1 MKIYVALL
9 ECGIVALDDIDSS
22 KVIDALSFS
31 KDDMVKHYS
40 AIKRGTAVAGVSEL
54 LLSLKE
60 KGYSSLLC
68 SEHTLIDAALEH
80 GLEASPMSA
89 EDILRLQYNKIPIM
103 LNARLASD
111 EEDAMS
117 ILQRFALDMSSQ
129 RVAEASAKLDQHII
143 QGINALDELDKM
155 INMIS
160 ARMREWYGLHFPELE
175 ALIQSI
181 TTYANIIIGI
191 GDRKSISMEALRE
204 LRVNDNE
211 NRLNAILESSRDS
224 KGGEI
229 SEGNL
234 GMIRLLAEEL
244 KRLEHLRDT
253 LAKHL
258 DNEMERVAPNLKDI
272 LGTTIGARMIAKVGG
287 LDRLATLPA
296 STIQVLG
303 AEKAL
308 FRSLRTGTRPPKHGI
323 LFQHPLVHS
332 APRWQRGKIARVIAS
347 KVALAA
353 RVDVYSGIR
362 DNGILTKMNERIEEI
377 RSKYKS
383 GREEVEERV
392 EIVRGRER
400 GRSSKRELRRDYKD
414 KDKER
419 EKDDDRDK
427 EKEKEK
433 GRRGK
438 GRDRHRVRVK
448 GRKR

>member
-1 MKIYVALL
+1 MKIYIALL
-9 ECGIVALDDIDSS
+9 ECGIVAVEDIDSS

-31 KDDMVKHYS
+31 ADDMVKHYS
-40 AIKRGTAVAGVSEL
+40 TIKRGTAVAGVSEL
-54 LLSLKE
+54 LISLKE
-60 KGYSSLLC
+60 KGYFSLLC
-68 SEHTLIDAALEH
+68 NEPILIDAALEH
-80 GLEASPMSA
+80 GFEASPMSV
-89 EDILRLQYNKIPIM
+89 EDRLRLQHNKIPIM

-117 ILQRFALDMSSQ
+117 ILQRFASDMSSQ

-155 INMIS
+155 INIIS

-204 LRVNDNE
+204 LRVSDNE
-211 NRLNAILESSRDS
+211 NRLNAILESARGS

-234 GMIRLLAEEL
+234 SMIRLLAEEL

-253 LAKHL
+253 LANHI
-258 DNEMERVAPNLKDI
+258 DTEMERVAPNIKDI

-362 DNGILTKMNERIEEI
+362 DHGILTKMNERIEEI

-400 GRSSKRELRRDYKD
+400 GRSSKRDLRRDYKD
-414 KDKER
+414 KER
-419 EKDDDRDK
+419 EK
-427 EKEKEK
+427 EKEKE
-433 GRRGK
+433 RRGK
-438 GRDRHRVRVK
+438 GRDRHRVGVK

>member
-9 ECGIVALDDIDSS
+9 ECGIVAVEDIDSS
-22 KVIDALSFS
+22 KVIDALSFGVDV
-31 KDDMVKHYS
+31 DDMVKYYS
-40 AIKRGTAVAGVSEL
+40 TIKQGTVIAGVSEL

-68 SEHTLIDAALEH
+68 SESILIDAALKH
-80 GLEASPMSA
+80 GFEASPMSI
-89 EDILRLQYNKIPIM
+89 EDRLRLQHNKIPIM
-103 LNARLASD
+103 VNAGLASD

-117 ILQRFALDMSSQ
+117 ILQRFASDMSSQ

-155 INMIS
+155 INIIS

-181 TTYANIIIGI
+181 PTYTNIIIGI
-191 GDRKSISMEALRE
+191 GNRSAISMEALRE
-204 LRVNDNE
+204 LRVSDNE
-211 NRLNAILESSRDS
+211 NRLNAILESARGS
-224 KGGEI
+224 KGGDI
-229 SEGNL
+229 SEDNL
-234 GMIRLLAEEL
+234 SMIRLLAEEL

-258 DNEMERVAPNLKDI
+258 DTEMEKVAPNIKDI

-353 RVDVYSGIR
+353 RVDLYSGVR
-362 DNGILTKMNERIEEI
+362 DHSILTKMNDRIEEI
-377 RSKYKS
+377 RSKYKT
-383 GREEVEERV
+383 GREEVEESV
-392 EIVRGRER
+392 EMVRGRER
-400 GRSSKRELRRDYKD
+400 GRAGKKDLRRDYKD
-414 KDKER
+414 KDKE
-419 EKDDDRDK
+419 KDK
-427 EKEKEK
+427 EKERRE
-433 GRRGK
+433 RRGK
-438 GRDRHRVRVK
+438 GRDRHRVGVK
-448 GRKR
+448 GRKG

>member
-68 SEHTLIDAALEH
+68 SEPTLIDAALKH
-80 GLEASPMSA
+80 GFEASQISI
-89 EDILRLQYNKIPIM
+89 EDRLRLQHNKIPIM

-117 ILQRFALDMSSQ
+117 ILQRFASDMSSQ

-160 ARMREWYGLHFPELE
+160 ARLREWYGLHFPELE

-204 LRVNDNE
+204 LRVSDSE
-211 NRLNAILESSRDS
+211 NRLNAILESARGS

-258 DNEMERVAPNLKDI
+258 DTEMERVAPNLKDI

-362 DNGILTKMNERIEEI
+362 DQDILTKMNERIEEI

-400 GRSSKRELRRDYKD
+400 GRSSKRDLRRDYKD
-414 KDKER
+414 KER
-419 EKDDDRDK
+419 EKYNDKEKDK
-427 EKEKEK
+427 EKE
-433 GRRGK
+433 RRGK
-438 GRDRHRVRVK
+438 GRGRDRHRVRVK
-448 GRKR
+448 GRKK